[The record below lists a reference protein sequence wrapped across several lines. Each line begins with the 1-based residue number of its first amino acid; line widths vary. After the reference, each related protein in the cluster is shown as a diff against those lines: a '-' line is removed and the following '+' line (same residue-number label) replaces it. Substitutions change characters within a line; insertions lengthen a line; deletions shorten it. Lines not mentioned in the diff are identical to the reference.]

1 MFSETDDVE
10 AWLTEQPDPDLTDPD
25 NPEWTKEDFA
35 RARPADEVL
44 PPEVLAAFPRMV
56 KRLGRPP
63 SPERKAEV
71 KLRLDRDVLSA
82 WRASGPGWQTRMNEA
97 LRRAM
102 PAPVAAPA
110 A

>member
-1 MFSETDDVE
+1 MYPDDTET
-10 AWLTEQPDPDLTDPD
+10 WLASHPDPDLTDPD
-25 NPEWTKEDFA
+25 NPEWTEEDFA
-35 RARPADEVL
+35 RAVG
-44 PPEVLAAFPRMV
+44 PEQMSAVELAAFPNTL

-102 PAPVAAPA
+102 PQPADAAA
-110 A
+110 G